1 MADLVPERMAQE
13 FDTVAEWTRAAV
25 AELGPDHALPAACRG
40 SASSAG
46 LDWLV
51 TACGLGRGTRL
62 ADIGG
67 GTGGPAAWARRR
79 AGADPVVVDP
89 MPEAC
94 RTAAALFGLPTLV
107 GAGDAVP
114 LADGAFPACWCLGV
128 LCTVEDKAAVL
139 AELHRVLR
147 PGGSLGLLV
156 FLADTERPAGSPEGN
171 RFPSAPELRTLLH
184 DAGFALTDEAALTAF
199 PPSPQDWR
207 DSTARVDAVLDRD
220 HGHDPRHAAARE
232 QSERIGRLIA
242 DGTVTGLLLHA
253 VAR

>member
-1 MADLVPERMAQE
+1 MICALRCRRVER
-13 FDTVAEWTRAAV
+13 
-25 AELGPDHALPAACRG
+25 P
-40 SASSAG
+40 
-46 LDWLV
+46 
-51 TACGLGRGTRL
+51 
-62 ADIGG
+62 
-67 GTGGPAAWARRR
+67 
-79 AGADPVVVDP
+79 
-89 MPEAC
+89 AC

-171 RFPSAPELRTLLH
+171 RFPSAPELRALLH

>member
-1 MADLVPERMAQE
+1 
-13 FDTVAEWTRAAV
+13 
-25 AELGPDHALPAACRG
+25 
-40 SASSAG
+40 
-46 LDWLV
+46 
-51 TACGLGRGTRL
+51 
-62 ADIGG
+62 
-67 GTGGPAAWARRR
+67 
-79 AGADPVVVDP
+79 

-199 PPSPQDWR
+199 PVPAGLAGQHGQ
-207 DSTARVDAVLDRD
+207 VDAVLDRD

-232 QSERIGRLIA
+232 QSERIGRLIV